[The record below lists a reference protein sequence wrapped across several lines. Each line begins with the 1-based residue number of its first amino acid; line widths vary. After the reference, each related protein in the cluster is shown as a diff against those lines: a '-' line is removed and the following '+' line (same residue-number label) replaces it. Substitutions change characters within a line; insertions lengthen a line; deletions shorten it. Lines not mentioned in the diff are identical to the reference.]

1 MDHLILKFHQS
12 GYKMIDILATLAFN
26 YGYDISLS
34 TLKRRF
40 KKLNLKRY
48 NCESPLTEIVSKIQD
63 EVQTSGQLLGYRAL
77 WLRLNVN
84 YGLRAT
90 QQTVAKALKLIDPEG
105 VAIRTARKFRRRKY
119 KVPGPN
125 HIWHIDGYD
134 KLTPYGFPIH
144 GAIDGYSRNV
154 IWLKV

>member
-84 YGLRAT
+84 YGLRST
-90 QQTVAKALKLIDPEG
+90 QQTVAKTLKLIHPKIFTNNCISSSDYLNTNK
-105 VAIRTARKFRRRKY
+105 VSKMNQKFDIFVTLILR
-119 KVPGPN
+119 
-125 HIWHIDGYD
+125 IQ
-134 KLTPYGFPIH
+134 
-144 GAIDGYSRNV
+144 
-154 IWLKV
+154 